1 MMTTIKFMDDHAC
14 YSNLFLHQSSLYVSI
29 SYPYINSQPHC
40 STSLLTSFSTLLSY
54 LFPPHSSTSFLHL
67 ISLGAMAY
75 VAIFELLTEAI
86 EDCSLL
92 VSGIIGTVSC
102 GAMIVTQELVKGS
115 IQ

>member
-1 MMTTIKFMDDHAC
+1 
-14 YSNLFLHQSSLYVSI
+14 
-29 SYPYINSQPHC
+29 
-40 STSLLTSFSTLLSY
+40 
-54 LFPPHSSTSFLHL
+54 
-67 ISLGAMAY
+67 MAY